1 MSSEFFEYM
10 SKMSMTER
18 KSIQKMAN
26 DGGGTFIGAAWS
38 KFENKRYSPHRT
50 TTKGGATTTKGGAT
64 TKGSTTKVKRTA
76 TPKKKTPKKQSKRKS
91 PVKVV
96 PIIKLLKPGI
106 RTIMIKK
113 IS

>member
-50 TTKGGATTTKGGAT
+50 T
-64 TKGSTTKVKRTA
+64 KVKRTA

>member
-50 TTKGGATTTKGGAT
+50 TTKG
-64 TKGSTTKVKRTA
+64 STTKVKRTA

-113 IS
+113 HTHTHTHHTHKE